1 MEKNDIHVNGVFP
14 ATQPNT
20 GEIVKELAQLRARL
34 AEVASTMRGAYGRE
48 NVEVRLTQDVAA
60 AVQRLEA
67 RLLNCPTAQ
76 FE

>member
-1 MEKNDIHVNGVFP
+1 MEKNGIHQNGASPVP
-14 ATQPNT
+14 QTNT

-34 AEVASTMRGAYGRE
+34 AEIGSTMRGTYGRE
-48 NVEVRLTQDVAA
+48 SVEARLTEDVSA

-67 RLLNCPTAQ
+67 RLLGCTSAQ